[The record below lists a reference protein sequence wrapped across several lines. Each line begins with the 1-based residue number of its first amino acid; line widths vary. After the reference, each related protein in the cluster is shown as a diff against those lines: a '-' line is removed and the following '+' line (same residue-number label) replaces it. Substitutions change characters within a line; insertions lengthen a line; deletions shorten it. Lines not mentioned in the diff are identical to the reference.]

1 MISKVIEKFYSVGV
15 EIKCLRGKIRLDYK
29 KKVQR
34 KTKNSVKQVLKCFRV
49 KMRLDHKRKV

>member
-1 MISKVIEKFYSVGV
+1 MIEKFYSVGV